1 MNKLQHDSKIVYD
14 RLTEVIEKVK
24 RVREECIEA
33 IEGG

>member
-1 MNKLQHDSKIVYD
+1 MNKLQHDSKIIYD

-24 RVREECIEA
+24 RVREECIRA